1 MFGFSL
7 VTKEA
12 HEVPLFLYLF
22 PNFSPMDV
30 TAKFLGGSGV
40 VTGSKYLIDL
50 GDFEFLVD
58 CGLFQGKKELRE
70 LNWDAFPMPLED
82 LEAILLTHAHLDHI
96 GYLPR
101 LVKQG
106 FNGPI
111 YCTEATAD
119 LAKIL
124 LLDSGKLQEEEA
136 EFARKKG
143 YSRHDDP
150 QALYTMKDAEA
161 VFRLLVPQAFEI
173 PFSIHPSVTV
183 TFYHAGHILG
193 ASIVKCLIQG
203 EHQTKKLVFSGDLG
217 RSKDPILFPPTRI
230 PKADVLWIE
239 STYGNRSTSTQK
251 PEKELAL
258 AIRDTFSR
266 GGLVIIPAFA
276 VGRTQLL
283 LYHLFQLME
292 KGEIPKVPIFTD
304 SPMAIDA
311 TKLYLKFHTAHRLT
325 AMLQE
330 EEHAFRHPQ
339 LHYFQKKEESMSLN
353 DHKGNAII
361 ISASGMAT
369 GGRVLHHL
377 FHHLPHEKNGVIIVG
392 YQAEGTR
399 GRRLLDGEP
408 TLRIYGKEVDVK
420 AKVYPIDGL
429 SAHADQ
435 EELMDWAEGFSEKPK
450 MTFIVHGE
458 KESSEALSQKLNQE
472 LGWNTVIPSYLE
484 SFFLFKGI

>member
-1 MFGFSL
+1 
-7 VTKEA
+7 
-12 HEVPLFLYLF
+12 
-22 PNFSPMDV
+22 
-30 TAKFLGGSGV
+30 
-40 VTGSKYLIDL
+40 
-50 GDFEFLVD
+50 
-58 CGLFQGKKELRE
+58 
-70 LNWDAFPMPLED
+70 
-82 LEAILLTHAHLDHI
+82 
-96 GYLPR
+96 
-101 LVKQG
+101 
-106 FNGPI
+106 
-111 YCTEATAD
+111 
-119 LAKIL
+119 
-124 LLDSGKLQEEEA
+124 
-136 EFARKKG
+136 
-143 YSRHDDP
+143 
-150 QALYTMKDAEA
+150 
-161 VFRLLVPQAFEI
+161 
-173 PFSIHPSVTV
+173 
-183 TFYHAGHILG
+183 
-193 ASIVKCLIQG
+193 
-203 EHQTKKLVFSGDLG
+203 
-217 RSKDPILFPPTRI
+217 
-230 PKADVLWIE
+230 
-239 STYGNRSTSTQK
+239 
-251 PEKELAL
+251 
-258 AIRDTFSR
+258 
-266 GGLVIIPAFA
+266 
-276 VGRTQLL
+276 
-283 LYHLFQLME
+283 
-292 KGEIPKVPIFTD
+292 
-304 SPMAIDA
+304 
-311 TKLYLKFHTAHRLT
+311 
-325 AMLQE
+325 MLQE